1 MVCAGNGYSDT
12 VSASGSELFAERT
25 AEARRILEKASALP
39 TKCPEWY
46 LAMQRVAESQGWS
59 VAEARALFDEGNKFE
74 PGYYYTARVFAY
86 YLQPKWGG
94 EAGDTEKFTLEV
106 ADRIGGDQGDFLYFQ
121 LATSL
126 ICGCGDEPQLS
137 WARIKRGFE
146 ASEKQ
151 YGSPC

>member
-1 MVCAGNGYSDT
+1 M
-12 VSASGSELFAERT
+12 
-25 AEARRILEKASALP
+25 P

-59 VAEARALFDEGNKFE
+59 VAEARALFDEGSKFE
-74 PGYYYTARVFAY
+74 PGYYYSARVFAY

-121 LATSL
+121 LVN
-126 ICGCGDEPQLS
+126 LS
-137 WARIKRGFE
+137 HLRLRGRS
-146 ASEKQ
+146 APVMAKNQ
-151 YGSPC
+151 TRV